1 MELKIKKTFR
11 DKDNFSKVYNIGDVV
26 DFEKNRAEYI
36 ISLGLAEKVEQPK
49 QPETLEMQTEET
61 TTKRSKRN
69 KE

>member
-36 ISLGLAEKVEQPK
+36 ISLGLAEKAEQPK
-49 QPETLEMQTEET
+49 PEVLEMQTEET
-61 TTKRSKRN
+61 TTKRKRN

>member
-1 MELKIKKTFR
+1 MELKIKKIFR

-61 TTKRSKRN
+61 TNKRSKRN

>member
-61 TTKRSKRN
+61 TTKRKRN

>member
-36 ISLGLAEKVEQPK
+36 ISLGLAEKAEQPK
-49 QPETLEMQTEET
+49 QPEVLEMQTEET
-61 TTKRSKRN
+61 TTKRKRN